1 MLKLIGLKTIGFL
14 YSRNYV
20 RSIIKWTTLER
31 LSTNMMKMFLISAL
45 VAFSYMFTFY
55 MGYVFAV
62 EIFELFC
69 LKTDLL
75 TESF

>member
-1 MLKLIGLKTIGFL
+1 MIKTL
-14 YSRNYV
+14 
-20 RSIIKWTTLER
+20 
-31 LSTNMMKMFLISAL
+31 LISAL

-69 LKTDLL
+69 LKTDIL
-75 TESF
+75 TEGI

>member
-1 MLKLIGLKTIGFL
+1 
-14 YSRNYV
+14 
-20 RSIIKWTTLER
+20 
-31 LSTNMMKMFLISAL
+31 MMKTFLISTL
-45 VAFSYMFTFY
+45 VAFSYFFTFY

>member
-1 MLKLIGLKTIGFL
+1 MLKLIGLKTIGFPCFK
-14 YSRNYV
+14 NYV
-20 RSIIKWTTLER
+20 RNMTKWTISER